1 MVYDREAYI
10 KQPVP
15 IRFELRLLFKRNQ
28 PLVIFDIGAC
38 EGEESIRYSRLFPKS
53 EIYTFEPLPANIQ
66 LIENNFLKYGVTNA
80 SLQNKAVSSKDGVG
94 HLYVSSGE
102 PKNIE
107 VSDWDFGNKSSSLLE
122 PSKHLKENSFLD
134 FKDKIEVETITLKS
148 FCDKHKLTAIDFIH
162 MDVQGG
168 ELMVLQG
175 AFDLISS
182 IKVIWLEVSRIDF
195 YKDQPLVDDIKKF
208 MVANQFSLL
217 LDGLDSFQGD
227 HLYISKLHFSTFQ
240 IFLFKQLLSLRCI
253 WRRLKAQLKK

>member
-10 KQPVP
+10 KQPLP

-102 PKNIE
+102 PENIE
-107 VSDWDFGNKSSSLLE
+107 VSDWDFGNKSSSLLQ
-122 PSKHLKENSFLD
+122 PSRHLEENSFIK
-134 FKDKIEVETITLKS
+134 FKDRIKVETITLKS
-148 FCDKHKLTAIDFIH
+148 FCDKQIIKAIDFIH
-162 MDVQGG
+162 MDVQGA
-168 ELMVLQG
+168 EMMVLQG
-175 AFDLISS
+175 AGNLIPC
-182 IKVIWLEVSRIDF
+182 IKAIWLEVSTIDF
-195 YKDQPLVDDIKKF
+195 YKDQPLADDIRKF
-208 MVANQFSLL
+208 LDKNQFILL
-217 LDGLDSFQGD
+217 TDGLHNSQGD
-227 HLYISKLHFSTFQ
+227 RLYISKLHFSTFQ
-240 IFLFKQLLSLRCI
+240 IRLLKVLLLFRKI
-253 WRRLKAQLKK
+253 WRHLRAQL